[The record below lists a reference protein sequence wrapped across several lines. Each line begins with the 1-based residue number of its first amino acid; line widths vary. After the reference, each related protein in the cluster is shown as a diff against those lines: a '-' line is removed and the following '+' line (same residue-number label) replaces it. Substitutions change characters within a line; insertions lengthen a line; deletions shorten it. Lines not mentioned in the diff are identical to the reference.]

1 MKEQNTLSKEISR
14 NLIKS
19 IFRAVFAKQVQR
31 IGELINASF
40 QITVKELESHINN
53 LKTSKRKQLI

>member
-1 MKEQNTLSKEISR
+1 MKKQNTLSKEISR

-53 LKTSKRKQLI
+53 WKTSKRKQLI

>member
-1 MKEQNTLSKEISR
+1 MKEENTLSKEISK

-40 QITVKELESHINN
+40 QITMKELESHINN
-53 LKTSKRKQLI
+53 WKTSRRKQLI

>member
-40 QITVKELESHINN
+40 QITMKELESHINN
-53 LKTSKRKQLI
+53 WKTSRRKQLI

>member
-40 QITVKELESHINN
+40 QITMKELESHINN
-53 LKTSKRKQLI
+53 WKTSKRKQLI

>member
-40 QITVKELESHINN
+40 Q
-53 LKTSKRKQLI
+53 

>member
-53 LKTSKRKQLI
+53 WKTSKRKQLI

>member
-1 MKEQNTLSKEISR
+1 MKEEHTLSKEISK

-53 LKTSKRKQLI
+53 WKTSKRKQLI

>member
-1 MKEQNTLSKEISR
+1 MKEENTLSKEISK

-53 LKTSKRKQLI
+53 WKTSKRKQLI

>member
-1 MKEQNTLSKEISR
+1 MKEENTLSKEISK

-40 QITVKELESHINN
+40 QVTVKELESHINN
-53 LKTSKRKQLI
+53 WKTSKRKQLI

>member
-1 MKEQNTLSKEISR
+1 MKEENTLSKEISK

-40 QITVKELESHINN
+40 QITMKELESHINN
-53 LKTSKRKQLI
+53 WKTSKRKQLI

>member
-1 MKEQNTLSKEISR
+1 MKEEHTLSKEISK

-53 LKTSKRKQLI
+53 WKTSKSKQLI